1 MLKKDDIIII
11 DDVFG
16 PQVQDTLHSWLI
28 EGDSSWYFSRDIAFA
43 DDVIER
49 NNYRSRYGFSK
60 TFFSIVTKHQSQMFN
75 TIFPLVLQ
83 ACDQI
88 DFVVEQTLFSRS
100 FLTTPIP
107 NNDPSEYDHIHV
119 DLVEP
124 HLVCLYYV
132 NDSDGDTVFFDKCLD
147 DYLGRP
153 DIKDAIENIDYSVA
167 GAGPLE
173 VVDSLIDKSEFK
185 IINRVTPKK
194 GRMVFFNGYRY
205 HSACRPTNG
214 YRIVINNN
222 LKGKFRSE

>member
-1 MLKKDDIIII
+1 M
-11 DDVFG
+11 FG
-16 PQVQDTLHSWLI
+16 PQVQDTLHSWLTA
-28 EGDSSWYFSRDIAFA
+28 GDSSWYFSRDIAFA

-49 NNYRSRYGFSK
+49 NNYRCRYGFSK
-60 TFFSIVTKHQSQMFN
+60 TFFSVVTKVQNPMFN

-107 NNDPSEYDHIHV
+107 NNDPTDYDHIHV
-119 DLVEP
+119 DLIEP

-132 NDSDGDTVFFDKCLD
+132 NDSDGDTVFFDKCVD
-147 DYLGRP
+147 DYLERP
-153 DIKDAIENIDYSVA
+153 DIKHAIENIDYSVA

-173 VVDSLIDKSEFK
+173 IVDSLIDKSEFK

-214 YRIVINNN
+214 YRVVINNN
-222 LKGKFRSE
+222 LKGNFRSE